1 MNRELSNEFGKDIR
15 NRISEKYHIPEDEF
29 ARKII
34 NIAPSSLSRYING
47 KAIPPYTVALRIC
60 GALDLNINEY
70 DISTK
75 KMIKK
80 ESDVID
86 LKEEFIK
93 LGIIEE
99 GETISEQQLVLLR
112 GVLASNK
119 AMFQNIDTLVV
130 KNKH

>member
-1 MNRELSNEFGKDIR
+1 MRKEPTTEFGRDIR
-15 NRISEKYHIPEDEF
+15 DRIQEKYHISEDEF
-29 ARKII
+29 AQKII
-34 NIAPSSLSRYING
+34 KIAPSSLSRYING
-47 KAIPPYTVALRIC
+47 RAVPPYTIALRIC
-60 GALDLNINEY
+60 GALDLNINKY

-99 GETISEQQLVLLR
+99 GETITEQQLVLLR

-119 AMFQNIDTLVV
+119 AMFQNIDKLVV
-130 KNKH
+130 KNKD